1 MRLVMVCLTF
11 ALAALMLPLS
21 ASGTPQRPLVVV
33 LDTDP
38 PEPWSVVGILREEL
52 SGLGYI
58 DGQNIHI
65 EVHSAIGQNEHLPAL
80 VSEIIALKPDLIV
93 SANTATTY
101 ALKGKTGTIPVVM
114 GLTFDPLG
122 LGFVRSLARPG
133 GSFTGTSSSGRDL
146 FGKRIE
152 LLKEMLPR
160 VKRLLLLWTPLDTGD
175 PDPQPRRN
183 AFEAVQSAAAPAGL
197 EVVSIP
203 VRTSEELQN
212 VLANVL
218 AMPVSKDVDALLVL
232 RGGVMSVSGR
242 QIAEFAT
249 QHRIPT
255 MFTDPSR
262 VADGGLIGYGPDY
275 LASIRRAAVYVSKIL
290 KGANPAD
297 IPVEQPITFKL
308 VVNMK
313 TARALGLTV
322 PSSMVARAD
331 EVIE

>member
-1 MRLVMVCLTF
+1 MRLVVVCLTF
-11 ALAALMLPLS
+11 ALAVLMLPLS
-21 ASGTPQRPLVVV
+21 ASGKTQRPLVIV

-52 SGLGYI
+52 SGLGYV

-65 EVHSAIGQNEHLPAL
+65 EVRSAIGQNEHLPAL

-122 LGFVRSLARPG
+122 LGFVQSLARPG
-133 GSFTGTSSSGRDL
+133 GSFTGASSSGRDL

-160 VKRLLLLWTPLDTGD
+160 IKRLALLWTPIDTGD

-212 VLANVL
+212 VLA
-218 AMPVSKDVDALLVL
+218 MPVSKDVDALLIL

-255 MFTDPSR
+255 MFTDPTR

-275 LASIRRAAVYVSKIL
+275 LAPIRRAAVYVSRIL

-297 IPVEQPITFKL
+297 IPVEQPMTFKL

-322 PSSMVARAD
+322 PSSIVARAD